1 MYSSVPSPDDC
12 PIRDQKIILAKTNR
26 DSQQS
31 VRVMRDNSCQTEL
44 TLPPILPKHV
54 EDVLRPYF
62 SFMQNQQQTLT
73 TGCDSP
79 FDVTTMQYASSAI
92 DHDARDLSLRRKLFQ
107 SVANTSDHS
116 TEYDRDVQLDS
127 PAPQTPEM
135 VGHDIALF
143 MQYALLLCGLIF
155 AQIKLIFYIILFVYR
170 FDSYFAI
177 CEPVASLKTK
187 ISHRLTFHWARL
199 DVNRSAVFRPYRNQ
213 QRHNRGQ
220 KVYHHHGKKT
230 KHCH

>member
-1 MYSSVPSPDDC
+1 MSSTVPSPDDC

-62 SFMQNQQQTLT
+62 SFMQNQQQTPT

-79 FDVTTMQYASSAI
+79 FDVTTMQYASAI
-92 DHDARDLSLRRKLFQ
+92 DHDARDASLRRKLFQ

-116 TEYDRDVQLDS
+116 TEYDRDVHLDS

-135 VGHDIALF
+135 VGHDIPLF
-143 MQYALLLCGLIF
+143 MQFTLLLCGLFF
-155 AQIKLIFYIILFVYR
+155 AHKKSIFYVILCIYLF
-170 FDSYFAI
+170 
-177 CEPVASLKTK
+177 
-187 ISHRLTFHWARL
+187 
-199 DVNRSAVFRPYRNQ
+199 
-213 QRHNRGQ
+213 
-220 KVYHHHGKKT
+220 
-230 KHCH
+230 